1 MDTKAKNI
9 LALSLIKGV
18 GASFIKKNLALIDSY
33 IDNFEMLS
41 SIGGKVTLEDLEYNI
56 KKSNKIINECEVLN
70 IEPISILSESYPAK
84 LKEISDPPPVLFLLG
99 NKKIINN
106 AIAIIGS
113 RKSNEL
119 GNSIANKVGQY
130 FSKNWSICN
139 GLVDG
144 IDLNSIKNNNEVFP
158 EVIGVLSGGLDFEN
172 TSSKITKSLAKL
184 VLENN
189 GLLISENY
197 PSKKE
202 DQFSGSKASRIQA
215 GLSKGIIL
223 VQSSIGGGSKYTLKT
238 FSKLNR
244 TLGIIYFEENS
255 KFINDDLFG
264 ANRLIGENGIQ
275 GISEMCDIKKTS
287 NIRIKKIINIKS
299 KKNYEEFENLIKIR

>member
-202 DQFSGSKASRIQA
+202 DQFSGSKASRMQA

-264 ANRLIGENGIQ
+264 ANN
-275 GISEMCDIKKTS
+275 
-287 NIRIKKIINIKS
+287 
-299 KKNYEEFENLIKIR
+299 